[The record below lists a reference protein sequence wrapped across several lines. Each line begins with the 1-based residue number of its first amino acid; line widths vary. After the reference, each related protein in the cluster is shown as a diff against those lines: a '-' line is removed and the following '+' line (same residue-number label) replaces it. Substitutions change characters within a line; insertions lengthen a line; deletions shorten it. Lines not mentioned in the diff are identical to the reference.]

1 MEASQRHF
9 AHARAR
15 GLSSPPSSLP
25 GEGKRVCQTHA
36 PLPQQRGM
44 SEGSAVATQDSLQFQ
59 NPSTVENTHMFSAI
73 KLYPLVHP
81 GRGPRA
87 LLLKKR
93 QKISHMSSLS
103 EQAINRGTQRSL
115 PQAGGVAPPVAPA
128 PAVGSLAQRMQHWR
142 PIVKSEWILKTIE
155 KGYRI
160 QFMHSPPSFSR
171 IIHSQAVGEA
181 AHFLAAEIKS
191 LLEKRAIQVV
201 PPAQA
206 MSGFYSRYFI
216 IKKKGGG
223 MRPILDLRTL
233 NTHLRRYRFRML
245 THSALLRFVRPGDWF
260 TTLDLADAYYH
271 IRIYPPHRKFLRFA
285 FQGVI
290 YEFSVLPFG
299 LSLSPRVFVKCTEA
313 ALGPLSTK
321 GIRLATFI
329 DDFLLAASSAQ
340 EAIAHTE
347 HTMAHL
353 SSLGFRFNL
362 KKSVLTPSQS
372 ITFIGLSLDSVT
384 MSAQLTPDRVKA
396 IHACLALFRRGNY
409 VTLRDCHR
417 LLGLMASALM
427 AVPLGRLYMR
437 GFQRWVSSLGLDPRV
452 HAHRRICVPVDCTLA
467 LRQWKHPYFLT
478 QGVQL
483 GTICARKVVTT
494 DASLWGWGA
503 THEGRSVNGQWRSEL
518 RSVHINVLELMAV
531 FLALRHFLPYVT
543 GAHVL
548 VRTDNTTVVAY
559 INKQGGLRS
568 PQLHRLAHKLILWSS
583 ANLLSLRATHVP
595 GVMNHGAD
603 LLSRGHPRYGE
614 WRLHREVMELI
625 RNRYGCPS
633 VDLFASRENTQCPLF
648 FSLNDPE
655 APLGVDALAHAWPR
669 TLLYAFPPL
678 ALITPT
684 LDRVRT
690 EGLIAILVAPNWP
703 QKQWLAEI
711 TQMLYSQPLQ
721 LPLRR
726 DLLSQARGEI
736 FHPHPERLALW
747 AWPVKG

>member
-1 MEASQRHF
+1 MS
-9 AHARAR
+9 ARR
-15 GLSSPPSSLP
+15 TLLSHSKGVCPKGLPLRLRTVYSFRTPPLS
-25 GEGKRVCQTHA
+25 KTH
-36 PLPQQRGM
+36 
-44 SEGSAVATQDSLQFQ
+44 T
-59 NPSTVENTHMFSAI
+59 FSAI

-115 PQAGGVAPPVAPA
+115 PQAGGVAPPVAPV

-171 IIHSQAVGEA
+171 IIHAQPVGEA
-181 AHFLAAEIKS
+181 AHFLAAAIKS

-223 MRPILDLRTL
+223 MRPILDLRAL

-362 KKSVLTPSQS
+362 KKSVLTPPQS

-384 MSAQLTPDRVKA
+384 M
-396 IHACLALFRRGNY
+396 
-409 VTLRDCHR
+409 
-417 LLGLMASALM
+417 
-427 AVPLGRLYMR
+427 
-437 GFQRWVSSLGLDPRV
+437 
-452 HAHRRICVPVDCTLA
+452 
-467 LRQWKHPYFLT
+467 
-478 QGVQL
+478 
-483 GTICARKVVTT
+483 
-494 DASLWGWGA
+494 
-503 THEGRSVNGQWRSEL
+503 
-518 RSVHINVLELMAV
+518 
-531 FLALRHFLPYVT
+531 
-543 GAHVL
+543 
-548 VRTDNTTVVAY
+548 
-559 INKQGGLRS
+559 
-568 PQLHRLAHKLILWSS
+568 
-583 ANLLSLRATHVP
+583 RA
-595 GVMNHGAD
+595 
-603 LLSRGHPRYGE
+603 
-614 WRLHREVMELI
+614 
-625 RNRYGCPS
+625 
-633 VDLFASRENTQCPLF
+633 
-648 FSLNDPE
+648 
-655 APLGVDALAHAWPR
+655 
-669 TLLYAFPPL
+669 
-678 ALITPT
+678 
-684 LDRVRT
+684 
-690 EGLIAILVAPNWP
+690 
-703 QKQWLAEI
+703 
-711 TQMLYSQPLQ
+711 
-721 LPLRR
+721 
-726 DLLSQARGEI
+726 
-736 FHPHPERLALW
+736 
-747 AWPVKG
+747 